1 MMQSNIIIQQKQICQ
16 IYSRWSILI
25 SGCHGDMPDTWV
37 YI

>member
-25 SGCHGDMPDTWV
+25 SDCDMPDTWV